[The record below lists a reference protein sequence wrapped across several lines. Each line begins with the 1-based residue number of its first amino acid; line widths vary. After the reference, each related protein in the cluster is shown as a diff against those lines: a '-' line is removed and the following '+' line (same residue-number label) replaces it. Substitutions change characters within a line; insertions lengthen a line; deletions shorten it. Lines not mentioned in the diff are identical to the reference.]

1 MKANKRLY
9 EMGGDIITDNFFTS
23 SNQEA
28 MIGDKRKKKKKI
40 KSGTG
45 QFIKKGQYSS
55 GCTSKG
61 CR

>member
-1 MKANKRLY
+1 
-9 EMGGDIITDNFFTS
+9 MGGDIITDNFFTS

-28 MIGDKRKKKKKI
+28 VIGDKRKKKKKI